1 MKLRTVSRGFLAA
14 VLSVLAANLAFL
26 VVISD
31 GVDSV
36 RASVDARDATAEF
49 VQALERDNERLAQLV
64 QSFTTTGKP
73 AYLRAYYDILA
84 RRDGEV
90 AAGGAAT
97 AEPQP
102 SPGLLL
108 RMRALKFSPAELAL
122 VRSTLATAAR
132 MQALEKIA
140 FAATQGLY
148 DTGRR
153 EFISEGV
160 PDLAFAIS
168 LVHASDYEALRSELQ
183 ASVARLHAASR
194 ARTTQELDD
203 THRRLNNSLRAAVV
217 GDLLLLPLLMAAFI
231 FMNRRVLAPIG
242 QLGETAY
249 RFSSGDFSA
258 RTAVGASRVREL
270 GTLARTLDEMA
281 DAITRDLQR
290 RDADHLLLREA
301 HDAAAAATLAK
312 SRFLAN
318 MSHEIR
324 TPMNAIMGMTHLALQ
339 TELTAEQRNY
349 LEKSDGAARMLL
361 ALINDVLDFS
371 KIEAGSMTIEDAPFR
386 LENVVSQAIALVR
399 HPAQAKELEL
409 LCDYADASLLTSRGT
424 LRGDALRLQQ
434 VLVNL
439 LSNAVKFTPTGQ
451 VRLTVGSV
459 QGVDGEPGGD
469 ARVRLSFVV
478 QDTGIGMDGEQIGKL
493 FREFAQAD
501 ASTTRRFGG
510 TGLGLAITQRLVT
523 LMGGTIQATGKP
535 GVGSR
540 FEVRLP
546 LPLDAEA
553 PAAVC
558 PPAAVTARVLVVEDQ
573 TDTFLALLSQV
584 LSLGVC
590 ARGHLARA
598 STAREALSLLAQAQ
612 RDGTPFDHVLLDWV
626 LPDGTGS
633 TVLSRMQAQQPGL
646 RIAVMSAYGSEE
658 VRHSVRA
665 AGVSDFI
672 DKPVLP
678 EDLRQLFLP
687 PPAAKQP
694 TGEDRLDGLRV
705 LLVEDNALNQE
716 IASDLLR
723 QRGADVALA
732 TNGLEA
738 LELLASRGPRHFD
751 VVLMDLQ
758 MPVLD
763 GLEATRRLRGMPGF
777 ESLPVL
783 AMTAH
788 ALDDERD
795 RCLAVGMQGH
805 IAKPLNIERFI
816 ASLAPYRRE
825 VRPPRRPPAA
835 PPATEP
841 ALPPMPALD
850 VQAAL
855 QRFDGREALYR
866 RTLLGFAGSHGNG
879 VADWWRL
886 LAEGRFD
893 DLRREVHT
901 LHGLAGTIG
910 AEALGEQARQLERA
924 VVGRDAAGIE
934 AGLPRVAQ
942 LLAEV
947 VGQIETAL
955 APAPPWMSSLAVP
968 AADTPAPLAGEL
980 EEFQRLLETADSQVL
995 DWWHAHQQH
1004 LRERLSP
1011 ATLRQLTQAMNAL
1024 DFDAA
1029 LAALAPA
1036 SGGAQP

>member
-1 MKLRTVSRGFLAA
+1 MKLRSVSRGFLAA

-36 RASVDARDATAEF
+36 RASVGARDATAEF
-49 VQALERDNERLAQLV
+49 VQGLERDNERLAQLV

-73 AYLRAYYDILA
+73 AYLRAYYEILA

-90 AAGGAAT
+90 APGAAT
-97 AEPQP
+97 ADPQP

-108 RMRALKFSPAELAL
+108 RMQALKFSSQELAL
-122 VRSTLATAAR
+122 VRHALTTAAR

-160 PDLAFAIS
+160 PDLNFAIS
-168 LVHASDYEALRSELQ
+168 LVHAPDYEALRSDLQ
-183 ASVARLHAASR
+183 AAVAQLHEVSR

-217 GDLLLLPLLMAAFI
+217 GDLLLLPLLIAAFI

-270 GTLARTLDEMA
+270 GTLARTLDDMA

-301 HDAAAAATLAK
+301 HDAAAAATQAK

-371 KIEAGSMTIEDAPFR
+371 KIEAGSMSIEEAPLR

-399 HPAQAKELEL
+399 HSAQAKELEL

-451 VRLTVGSV
+451 VRLTVGST
-459 QGVDGEPGGD
+459 QGDADD

-478 QDTGIGMDGEQIGKL
+478 QDTGIGMDGTQIGKL

-510 TGLGLAITQRLVT
+510 TGLGLAITHRLVT
-523 LMGGTIQATGKP
+523 LMGGTIQATSKP

-546 LPLDAEA
+546 LPLDADA

-558 PPAAVTARVLVVEDQ
+558 PPAAATARVLVVEDQ
-573 TDTFLALLSQV
+573 TDTFMALLSQV
-584 LSLGVC
+584 LSLGVS

-598 STAREALSLLAQAQ
+598 TTAKEALSLLAQAQ

-626 LPDGTGS
+626 LPDATGG
-633 TVLSRMQAQQPGL
+633 TVLAQMQAQQPGL

-658 VRHSVRA
+658 VRHSVRT
-665 AGVSDFI
+665 AGVTDFI

-678 EDLRQLFLP
+678 EDLRQLFV
-687 PPAAKQP
+687 PAAAARRP
-694 TGEDRLDGLRV
+694 AGGDRLDGLRA

-716 IASDLLR
+716 IASGLLR
-723 QRGADVALA
+723 QRGAEVELA
-732 TNGLEA
+732 GNGLEA
-738 LELLASRGPRHFD
+738 LELLASRGAGHFD

-763 GLEATRRLRGMPGF
+763 GLEATRRLRAMPGF

-825 VRPPRRPPAA
+825 TRAALPPPTVPPAA
-835 PPATEP
+835 EP
-841 ALPPMPALD
+841 VSLPPMPALD
-850 VQAAL
+850 VRAAL

-879 VADWWRL
+879 LADWWRL
-886 LAEGRFD
+886 LAEGGFD
-893 DLRREVHT
+893 ELRREVHT

-910 AEALGEQARQLERA
+910 AEALAEQARQLERA

-947 VGQIETAL
+947 VGQIEAAL
-955 APAPPWMSSLAVP
+955 APVPPWMSSL
-968 AADTPAPLAGEL
+968 TPPSAGTSAPRAGEL
-980 EEFQRLLETADSQVL
+980 AEFRRLLQTADSQVL
-995 DWWHAHQQH
+995 DWWQAHQQG
-1004 LRERLSP
+1004 LRELLP
-1011 ATLRQLTQAMNAL
+1011 PPTLRRLAQAMNAL

-1029 LAALAPA
+1029 LAALPEARP
-1036 SGGAQP
+1036 